1 MNADRKGL
9 RALQHR
15 YELKGG
21 IMKRMLAALLCSWC
35 ALASAQTAEELLA
48 DGKNTENVLTFGM
61 GYGIPMYSPLRQI
74 NKSNVKRLVP
84 IWSSNLMSEM
94 GELSQPTIYNGV
106 MYVVN
111 GNFTFALDVATGRQ
125 IWRTPVEYDRAV
137 LRIANAGAI
146 MRGPATI
153 YNGKLYR
160 TTLDAHLLALDMKTG
175 KQVWKQ
181 KFADHKEGYKGVAAP
196 LIANGMLITGTT
208 GGEHA
213 TRGFLVGWDPETG
226 KELWRTHT
234 IPAPGEPGHET
245 WPKTADSTPDA
256 WKTGGGS
263 TWQMGSYD
271 PQLDLVYWGVGNAA
285 PYDPKYRGNADAL
298 YTNSVLAIRPK
309 TGAIVW
315 HYQFTPNDMYDADG
329 SNENVIADL
338 SVSGQMRKVIINANK
353 NGFLYVIDR
362 TNGKLIAAHPLT
374 RVNWATHVDLATG
387 RPVLTD
393 VAARLMAGEEVEIY
407 PQRGTNATLFAFN
420 PRTGLVYLNSWDL
433 PRIQKFVPYKFER
446 LGEPSTAAAGR
457 NPVVKPDDVVGYH
470 LAMNPV
476 TGQMKWKV
484 PIIEI
489 PNAASVMA
497 TGGGLLFTGRPT
509 GELIALDEETGQT
522 LWQFKTG
529 SSINAPP
536 ITYTHKGQQYV
547 TVLSGLGGSVIKRFI
562 GDRVP
567 TGGAVWTF
575 AVMPQ

>member
-1 MNADRKGL
+1 
-9 RALQHR
+9 
-15 YELKGG
+15 
-21 IMKRMLAALLCSWC
+21 MKRLLAALLCSSC
-35 ALASAQTAEELLA
+35 GIASAQTAEELLT

-84 IWSSNLMSEM
+84 IWSTNLMNEM

-106 MYVVN
+106 MYIVN
-111 GNFTFALDVATGRQ
+111 GNWTFALDVATGQQ
-125 IWRTPVEYDRAV
+125 IWRTPVQYDRAV
-137 LRIANAGAI
+137 MRIANAGAI
-146 MRGPATI
+146 MRGPATL

-160 TTLDAHLLALDMKTG
+160 TTLDAHLLALDIKTG
-175 KQVWKQ
+175 KQIWKQ
-181 KFADHKEGYKGVAAP
+181 KFADFKEGYKGVAAP
-196 LIANGMLITGTT
+196 LFASGVLITGTT
-208 GGEHA
+208 GGENA

-226 KELWRTHT
+226 KELWRTYT

-263 TWQMGSYD
+263 TWQNGSYD

-309 TGAIVW
+309 TGQIVW

-338 SVSGQMRKVIINANK
+338 PVGGQMRKVIINANK
-353 NGFLYVIDR
+353 NGFMYVIDR
-362 TNGKLIAAHPLT
+362 TNGKLIAANPLT
-374 RVNWATHVDLATG
+374 QVNWASRVDVATG

-393 VAARLMAGEEVEIY
+393 VAARLIAGEEVEVY

-420 PRTGLVYLNSWDL
+420 PKTRLVYLNTWDL
-433 PRIQKFVPYKFER
+433 PRIQKFIPYKFEQ
-446 LGEPSTAAAGR
+446 LGEPSTAVEGR
-457 NPVVKPDDVVGYH
+457 NPDVKPDDVVGYH
-470 LAMNPV
+470 VAMNPL
-476 TGQMKWKV
+476 TGQTKWKV
-484 PIIEI
+484 PIKGI
-489 PNAASVMA
+489 PNAASVLA
-497 TGGGLLFTGRPT
+497 TDGGLLFTGRPT
-509 GELIALDEETGQT
+509 GEFIALDEDTGQT

-536 ITYTHKGQQYV
+536 ITYTYKGKQYV

>member
-1 MNADRKGL
+1 MKGL
-9 RALQHR
+9 V
-15 YELKGG
+15 
-21 IMKRMLAALLCSWC
+21 AALLCSSC
-35 ALASAQTAEELLA
+35 GLVSAQTAEELLS

-84 IWSSNLMSEM
+84 IWSTNLMNEM

-111 GNFTFALDVATGRQ
+111 GNWTFALDVATGQQ
-125 IWRTPVEYDRAV
+125 IWRTPVQYDRAV
-137 LRIANAGAI
+137 MRIANAGAI
-146 MRGPATI
+146 MRGPATL

-175 KQVWKQ
+175 KQIWKQ
-181 KFADHKEGYKGVAAP
+181 KFADFKEGYKGVAAP
-196 LIANGMLITGTT
+196 LFASGVLITGTT
-208 GGEHA
+208 GGENA

-226 KELWRTHT
+226 KELWRTYT

-263 TWQMGSYD
+263 TWQNGSYD

-309 TGAIVW
+309 TGQIVW

-338 SVSGQMRKVIINANK
+338 PVGGQMRKVIINANK

-362 TNGKLIAAHPLT
+362 TNGKLIAANPLT
-374 RVNWATHVDLATG
+374 RVNWASRVDLATG

-393 VAARLMAGEEVEIY
+393 VAARLMAGEEVEVY

-420 PRTGLVYLNSWDL
+420 PKSRLVYVNTWDL
-433 PRIQKFVPYKFER
+433 PRIQKFIPYKFET
-446 LGEPSTAAAGR
+446 LGEPSTAVEGKS
-457 NPVVKPDDVVGYH
+457 PDIKPEDVVGYH
-470 LAMNPV
+470 MAMNPL
-476 TGQMKWKV
+476 TGQTKWKV
-484 PIIEI
+484 PIRGI
-489 PNAASVMA
+489 PNAASVLA
-497 TGGGLLFTGRPT
+497 TDGSLLFTGRPT
-509 GELIALDEETGQT
+509 GEFIALDEDTGQT

-536 ITYTHKGQQYV
+536 ITYTYKGQQYV
-547 TVLSGLGGSVIKRFI
+547 TVLSGLGGSVIKRLI
-562 GDRVP
+562 GDKIP

-575 AVMPQ
+575 ALMPQ

>member
-1 MNADRKGL
+1 
-9 RALQHR
+9 
-15 YELKGG
+15 
-21 IMKRMLAALLCSWC
+21 MKKIVAALLCSWC
-35 ALASAQTAEELLA
+35 GIASAQTAEELLN

-74 NKSNVKRLVP
+74 DKSNVKRLVP
-84 IWSSNLMSEM
+84 VWSTNLMSEM
-94 GELSQPTIYNGV
+94 GELSQPTVYNGV

-111 GNFTFALDVATGRQ
+111 GNWTFALDVATGRQ
-125 IWRTPVEYDRAV
+125 IWRTPVQYDRAV
-137 LRIANAGAI
+137 MRIANAGAI

-160 TTLDAHLLALDMKTG
+160 TTLDAHLIALDMKTG
-175 KQVWKQ
+175 KQIWKQ
-181 KFADHKEGYKGVAAP
+181 KFADFKEGYKGVAAP
-196 LIANGMLITGTT
+196 LFANGVLITGTT
-208 GGEHA
+208 GGENA

-226 KELWRTHT
+226 KELWRTYT

-263 TWQMGSYD
+263 TWQNGSYD

-285 PYDPKYRGNADAL
+285 PYDPKYRGNGDAL

-309 TGAIVW
+309 TGQVVW

-338 SVSGQMRKVIINANK
+338 PVNGEMRKVIINANK
-353 NGFLYVIDR
+353 NGFLYVVDR

-374 RVNWATHVDLATG
+374 RVNWATHVDLKTG

-393 VAARLMAGEEVEIY
+393 VATRLMAGEEVEIY

-420 PRTGLVYLNSWDL
+420 PKTHFIYVNTWDV
-433 PRIQKFVPYKFER
+433 PRVQKFIPYKFEK
-446 LGEPSTAAAGR
+446 LGEPSTAVAAK
-457 NPVVKPDDVVGYH
+457 NPVIKPDDVVGYH
-470 LAMNPV
+470 VAMNPL
-476 TGQMKWKV
+476 TGQTKWKI
-484 PIIEI
+484 PIKGI
-489 PNAASVMA
+489 PNAASVLA
-497 TGGGLLFTGRPT
+497 TDGGLLFTGRPT
-509 GELIALDEETGQT
+509 GEFIALDEETGET

-529 SSINAPP
+529 SSINAPA

-547 TVLSGLGGSVIKRFI
+547 TVQSGLGGSVIKRFI
-562 GDRVP
+562 GDKVP

-575 AVMPQ
+575 ALMPQ

>member
-1 MNADRKGL
+1 
-9 RALQHR
+9 
-15 YELKGG
+15 
-21 IMKRMLAALLCSWC
+21 MKRLLAALLCSSC
-35 ALASAQTAEELLA
+35 GIASAQTAEELLS

-84 IWSSNLMSEM
+84 IWSTNLMNEM

-106 MYVVN
+106 MYIVN
-111 GNFTFALDVATGRQ
+111 GNWTFALDVATGQQ
-125 IWRTPVEYDRAV
+125 IWRTPVQYDRAV
-137 LRIANAGAI
+137 MRIANAGAI

-175 KQVWKQ
+175 KQIWKQ
-181 KFADHKEGYKGVAAP
+181 RFADFKEGYKGVAAP
-196 LIANGMLITGTT
+196 LFANGVLITGTT
-208 GGEHA
+208 GGENA

-226 KELWRTHT
+226 KELWRTYT

-263 TWQMGSYD
+263 TWQNGSYD

-309 TGAIVW
+309 TGQIVW

-338 SVSGQMRKVIINANK
+338 PIGGQMSKVIINANK

-362 TNGKLIAAHPLT
+362 TNGKLIAANPLT
-374 RVNWATHVDLATG
+374 RVNWASRIDLATG

-393 VAARLMAGEEVEIY
+393 VAARLMGGEEVEVY
-407 PQRGTNATLFAFN
+407 PQRGTNATLFAFD
-420 PRTGLVYLNSWDL
+420 PKTRLVYMNTWDL
-433 PRIQKFVPYKFER
+433 PRVQKFIPYKFEQ
-446 LGEPSTAAAGR
+446 LGEPSTAVEGR
-457 NPVVKPDDVVGYH
+457 TPDVKPDDVVGYH
-470 LAMNPV
+470 VAMNPL
-476 TGQMKWKV
+476 TGQTKWKV
-484 PIIEI
+484 PIKGI
-489 PNAASVMA
+489 PNAASVLA
-497 TGGGLLFTGRPT
+497 TDGSLLFTGRPT
-509 GELIALDEETGQT
+509 GEFIALDEDTGQT

-536 ITYTHKGQQYV
+536 ITYTYKGQQYV
-547 TVLSGLGGSVIKRFI
+547 TVLSGLGGSVIKRLI
-562 GDRVP
+562 GDKIP

-575 AVMPQ
+575 ALMPQ

>member
-1 MNADRKGL
+1 
-9 RALQHR
+9 
-15 YELKGG
+15 
-21 IMKRMLAALLCSWC
+21 MKRLLAALLCSSC
-35 ALASAQTAEELLA
+35 GIASAQTAEELLT

-84 IWSSNLMSEM
+84 IWSTNLMNEM

-106 MYVVN
+106 MYIVN
-111 GNFTFALDVATGRQ
+111 GNWTFALDVATGQQ
-125 IWRTPVEYDRAV
+125 IWRTPVQYDRAV
-137 LRIANAGAI
+137 MRIANAGAI
-146 MRGPATI
+146 MRGPATL

-160 TTLDAHLLALDMKTG
+160 TTLDAHLLALDIKTG
-175 KQVWKQ
+175 KQIWKQ
-181 KFADHKEGYKGVAAP
+181 KFADFKEGYKGVAAP
-196 LIANGMLITGTT
+196 LFASGVLITGTT
-208 GGEHA
+208 GGENA

-226 KELWRTHT
+226 KELWRTYT
-234 IPAPGEPGHET
+234 IPAPDEPGHET

-263 TWQMGSYD
+263 TWQNGSYD

-309 TGAIVW
+309 TGQIVW

-338 SVSGQMRKVIINANK
+338 PVGGQMRKVIINANK
-353 NGFLYVIDR
+353 NGFMYVIDR
-362 TNGKLIAAHPLT
+362 TNGKLIAANPLT
-374 RVNWATHVDLATG
+374 RVNWASRVDVATG

-393 VAARLMAGEEVEIY
+393 VAARLIAGEEVEVY

-420 PRTGLVYLNSWDL
+420 PKTRLVYLNTWDL
-433 PRIQKFVPYKFER
+433 PRIQKFIPYKFEQ
-446 LGEPSTAAAGR
+446 LGEPSTAVEGR
-457 NPVVKPDDVVGYH
+457 NPDVKPDDVVGYH
-470 LAMNPV
+470 VAMNPL
-476 TGQMKWKV
+476 TGQTKWKV
-484 PIIEI
+484 PIKGI
-489 PNAASVMA
+489 PNAASVLA
-497 TGGGLLFTGRPT
+497 TDGGLLFTGRPT
-509 GELIALDEETGQT
+509 GEFIALDEDTGQT

-536 ITYTHKGQQYV
+536 ITYTYKGKQYV

>member
-1 MNADRKGL
+1 
-9 RALQHR
+9 
-15 YELKGG
+15 
-21 IMKRMLAALLCSWC
+21 
-35 ALASAQTAEELLA
+35 
-48 DGKNTENVLTFGM
+48 M

-84 IWSSNLMSEM
+84 IWSTNLMNEM

-106 MYVVN
+106 MYIVN
-111 GNFTFALDVATGRQ
+111 GNWTFALDVATGQQ
-125 IWRTPVEYDRAV
+125 IWRTPVQYDRAV
-137 LRIANAGAI
+137 MRIANAGAI
-146 MRGPATI
+146 MRGPATL

-160 TTLDAHLLALDMKTG
+160 TTLDAHLLALDIKTG
-175 KQVWKQ
+175 KQIWKQ
-181 KFADHKEGYKGVAAP
+181 KFADFKEGYKGVAAP
-196 LIANGMLITGTT
+196 LFASGVLITGTT
-208 GGEHA
+208 GGENA

-226 KELWRTHT
+226 KELWRTYT

-263 TWQMGSYD
+263 TWQNGSYD

-309 TGAIVW
+309 TGQIVW

-338 SVSGQMRKVIINANK
+338 PVGGQMRKVIINANK
-353 NGFLYVIDR
+353 NGFMYVIDR
-362 TNGKLIAAHPLT
+362 TNGKLIAANPLT
-374 RVNWATHVDLATG
+374 RVNWASRVDVATG

-393 VAARLMAGEEVEIY
+393 VAARLIAGEEVEVY

-420 PRTGLVYLNSWDL
+420 PKTRLVYLNTWDL
-433 PRIQKFVPYKFER
+433 PRIQKFIPYKFEQ
-446 LGEPSTAAAGR
+446 LGEPSTAVEGR
-457 NPVVKPDDVVGYH
+457 NPDVKPDDVVGYH
-470 LAMNPV
+470 VAMNPL
-476 TGQMKWKV
+476 TGQTKWKV
-484 PIIEI
+484 PIKGI
-489 PNAASVMA
+489 PNAASVLA
-497 TGGGLLFTGRPT
+497 TDGGLLFTGRPT
-509 GELIALDEETGQT
+509 GEFIALDEDTGQT

-536 ITYTHKGQQYV
+536 ITYTYKGKQYV

>member
-1 MNADRKGL
+1 
-9 RALQHR
+9 
-15 YELKGG
+15 
-21 IMKRMLAALLCSWC
+21 MKRLLAALLCSSC
-35 ALASAQTAEELLA
+35 GIASAQTAEELLS

-74 NKSNVKRLVP
+74 NKTNVKRLVP
-84 IWSSNLMSEM
+84 IWSTNLMNEM

-106 MYVVN
+106 MYIVN
-111 GNFTFALDVATGRQ
+111 GNWTFALDVATGQQ
-125 IWRTPVEYDRAV
+125 IWRTPVQYDRAV
-137 LRIANAGAI
+137 MRIANAGAI

-175 KQVWKQ
+175 KQIWKQ
-181 KFADHKEGYKGVAAP
+181 RFADFKEGYKGVAAP
-196 LIANGMLITGTT
+196 LFANGVLITGTT
-208 GGEHA
+208 GGENA

-226 KELWRTHT
+226 KELWRTYT

-263 TWQMGSYD
+263 TWQNGSYD

-309 TGAIVW
+309 TGQIVW

-338 SVSGQMRKVIINANK
+338 PIGGQMRKVIINANK

-362 TNGKLIAAHPLT
+362 TNGKLIAANPLT
-374 RVNWATHVDLATG
+374 RVNWASRIDLATG

-393 VAARLMAGEEVEIY
+393 VAARLMGGEEVEVY
-407 PQRGTNATLFAFN
+407 PQRGTNATLFAFD
-420 PRTGLVYLNSWDL
+420 PKTRLVYMNTWDL
-433 PRIQKFVPYKFER
+433 PRVQKFIPYKFEQ
-446 LGEPSTAAAGR
+446 LGEPSTAVEGR
-457 NPVVKPDDVVGYH
+457 TPDVKPDDVVGYH
-470 LAMNPV
+470 VAMNPL
-476 TGQMKWKV
+476 TGQTKWKV
-484 PIIEI
+484 PIKGI
-489 PNAASVMA
+489 PNAASVLA
-497 TGGGLLFTGRPT
+497 TDGSLLFTGRPT
-509 GELIALDEETGQT
+509 GEFIALDEDTGQT

-536 ITYTHKGQQYV
+536 ITYTYKGQQYV
-547 TVLSGLGGSVIKRFI
+547 TVLSGLGGSVIKRLI
-562 GDRVP
+562 GDKIP

-575 AVMPQ
+575 ALMPQ

>member
-1 MNADRKGL
+1 
-9 RALQHR
+9 
-15 YELKGG
+15 
-21 IMKRMLAALLCSWC
+21 MKRLLAALLCSSC
-35 ALASAQTAEELLA
+35 GIASAQTAEELLS

-84 IWSSNLMSEM
+84 IWSTNLMNEM

-106 MYVVN
+106 MYIVN
-111 GNFTFALDVATGRQ
+111 GNWTFALDVATGQQ
-125 IWRTPVEYDRAV
+125 IWRTPVQYDRAV
-137 LRIANAGAI
+137 MRIANAGAI

-175 KQVWKQ
+175 KQIWKQ
-181 KFADHKEGYKGVAAP
+181 RFADFKEGYKGVAAP
-196 LIANGMLITGTT
+196 LFANGVLITGTT
-208 GGEHA
+208 GGENA

-226 KELWRTHT
+226 KELWRTYT

-263 TWQMGSYD
+263 TWQNGSYD

-309 TGAIVW
+309 TGQIVW

-338 SVSGQMRKVIINANK
+338 PIGGQMRKVIINANK

-362 TNGKLIAAHPLT
+362 TNGKLIAANPLT
-374 RVNWATHVDLATG
+374 RVNWASRIDLATG

-393 VAARLMAGEEVEIY
+393 VAARLMGGEEVEVY
-407 PQRGTNATLFAFN
+407 PQRGTNATLFAFD
-420 PRTGLVYLNSWDL
+420 PKTRLVYMNTWDL
-433 PRIQKFVPYKFER
+433 PRVQKFIPYKFEQ
-446 LGEPSTAAAGR
+446 LGEPSTAVEGR
-457 NPVVKPDDVVGYH
+457 TPDVKPDDVVGYH
-470 LAMNPV
+470 VAMNPL
-476 TGQMKWKV
+476 TGQTKWKV
-484 PIIEI
+484 PIKGI
-489 PNAASVMA
+489 PNAASVLA
-497 TGGGLLFTGRPT
+497 TDGSLLFTGHPT
-509 GELIALDEETGQT
+509 GEFIALDEDTGQT

-536 ITYTHKGQQYV
+536 ITYTYKGQQNV
-547 TVLSGLGGSVIKRFI
+547 TVLSGLGGSVIKRLI
-562 GDRVP
+562 GDKIP

-575 AVMPQ
+575 ALMPQ

>member
-1 MNADRKGL
+1 
-9 RALQHR
+9 
-15 YELKGG
+15 
-21 IMKRMLAALLCSWC
+21 LCSSC
-35 ALASAQTAEELLA
+35 GIASAQTAEELLS

-84 IWSSNLMSEM
+84 IWSTNLMNEM

-106 MYVVN
+106 MYIVN
-111 GNFTFALDVATGRQ
+111 GNWTFALDVATGQQ
-125 IWRTPVEYDRAV
+125 IWRTPVQYDRAV
-137 LRIANAGAI
+137 MRIANAGAI

-175 KQVWKQ
+175 KQIWKQ
-181 KFADHKEGYKGVAAP
+181 RFADFKEGYKGVAAP
-196 LIANGMLITGTT
+196 LFANGVLITGTT
-208 GGEHA
+208 GGENA

-226 KELWRTHT
+226 KELWRTYT

-263 TWQMGSYD
+263 TWQNGSYD

-309 TGAIVW
+309 TGQIVW

-338 SVSGQMRKVIINANK
+338 PIGGQMRKVIINANK

-362 TNGKLIAAHPLT
+362 TNGKLIAANPLT
-374 RVNWATHVDLATG
+374 RVNWASRIDLATG

-393 VAARLMAGEEVEIY
+393 VAARLMGGEEVEVY
-407 PQRGTNATLFAFN
+407 PQRGTNATLFAFD
-420 PRTGLVYLNSWDL
+420 PKTRLVYMNTWDL
-433 PRIQKFVPYKFER
+433 PRVQKFIPYKFEQ
-446 LGEPSTAAAGR
+446 LGEPSTAVEGR
-457 NPVVKPDDVVGYH
+457 TPDVKPDDVVGYH
-470 LAMNPV
+470 VAMNPL
-476 TGQMKWKV
+476 TGQTKWKV
-484 PIIEI
+484 PIKGI
-489 PNAASVMA
+489 PNAASVLA
-497 TGGGLLFTGRPT
+497 TDGSLLFTGRPT
-509 GELIALDEETGQT
+509 GEFIALDEDTGQT

-536 ITYTHKGQQYV
+536 ITYTYKGQQYV
-547 TVLSGLGGSVIKRFI
+547 TVLSGLGGSVIKRLI
-562 GDRVP
+562 GDKIP

-575 AVMPQ
+575 ALMPQ